1 MSWLPLFVRQ
11 RSKSNTVYRP
21 IELGRA
27 KSDGGV
33 KVSEQVFVQG
43 WPKFPRQLKGIS
55 LLYFIGDCFLLL
67 LLIAFIG
74 KCTGLSH
81 M

>member
-1 MSWLPLFVRQ
+1 MSWLPSFVRQ
-11 RSKSNTVYRP
+11 RCKSNTVYRP
-21 IELGRA
+21 TELGRVKGDA
-27 KSDGGV
+27 GV
-33 KVSEQVFVQG
+33 EVSEQVFVQG

-67 LLIAFIG
+67 LPIAFIG
-74 KCTGLSH
+74 KCTSLSH